1 MKQDMIVEQHSLGK
15 SVLLHLLPG
24 LLIGLCYFA
33 LLPLFHQWGYPSMMA
48 LITALLLILVPFE
61 LGYLL
66 YQGKQKNGRFS
77 LEGIVLYRTPIPV
90 RQYFIWVPVVFLIM
104 GAIFTLMK
112 PVDGFLQ
119 NKLFAWMPMLEGGLE
134 GGFSKGAL
142 IVTYGMLLVVGAVVG
157 PIVEEFYFRGYLL
170 PRMKYAGRWAPIL
183 HTFLFALYH
192 VWTPWMFVTRTIAML
207 PIVFAVQR
215 RNLNTGIFAHI
226 IINLV
231 DVVAGVGFIVSMTG
245 AG

>member
-1 MKQDMIVEQHSLGK
+1 MKQELIEEQHSPAK

-48 LITALLLILVPFE
+48 LLIALLLILVPFE
-61 LGYLL
+61 LGFLF
-66 YQGKQKNGRFS
+66 YQGYQKNGRLS
-77 LEGIVLYRTPIPV
+77 LQGIVGYRNPIPM
-90 RQYFIWVPVVFLIM
+90 RQYFIWVPVVFIIIGL
-104 GAIFTLMK
+104 IFTFLK
-112 PVDGFLQ
+112 PLDTFLQ
-119 NKLFAWMPMLEGGLE
+119 SKLFAWMPVLESGLE
-134 GGFSKGAL
+134 GGFSKSAL
-142 IVTYGMLLVVGAVVG
+142 IATYGMLLVFGAVVG

-170 PRMKYAGRWAPIL
+170 PRMKFAGKWAPFV

-207 PIVFAVQR
+207 PLVFAVQR

-226 IINLV
+226 SLNLV
-231 DVVAGVGFIVSMTG
+231 DVVVGVGFIMAMTG
-245 AG
+245 IG